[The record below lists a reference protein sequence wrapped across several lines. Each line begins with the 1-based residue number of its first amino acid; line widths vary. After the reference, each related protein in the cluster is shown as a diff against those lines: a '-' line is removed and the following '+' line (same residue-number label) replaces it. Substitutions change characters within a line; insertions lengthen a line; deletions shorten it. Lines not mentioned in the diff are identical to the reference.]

1 MPSTPTLEQV
11 FSHIDS
17 RGSPNAVAGAE
28 LSLRNGQS
36 MTVQAGGSQA
46 EEPPFAAYTVMLDHD
61 PPRFWRRF
69 GDDDQLTYLQV
80 PRLLVTHHV
89 IRHGGAQDI
98 LLVFAPK
105 SVLAP
110 LRTIEEVRVMLGEF
124 LGRSISPGVLH

>member
-17 RGSPNAVAGAE
+17 RGSPDSIAGAE
-28 LSLRNGQS
+28 LSLNNGQH
-36 MTVQAGGSQA
+36 MTVQAGGDLA
-46 EEPPFAAYTVMLDHD
+46 EEPPFPAYTVMLDHD
-61 PPRFWRRF
+61 PPRFWKRF
-69 GDDDQLTYLQV
+69 GDDAQLIYLRV

-110 LRTIEEVRVMLGEF
+110 LRTIEEVREVLEQF
-124 LGRSISPGVLH
+124 LGRSIQPGVLH